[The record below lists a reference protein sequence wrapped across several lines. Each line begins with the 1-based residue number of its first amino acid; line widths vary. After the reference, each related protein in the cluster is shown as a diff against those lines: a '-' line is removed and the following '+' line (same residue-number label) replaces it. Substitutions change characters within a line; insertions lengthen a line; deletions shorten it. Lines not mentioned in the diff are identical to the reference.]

1 MTVVP
6 PGAAG
11 GPPATAVPAPSPHG
25 ASSYPATLNA
35 ADPPPAEGA
44 ARWSDGT
51 LAAALLAVDPAGL
64 GGAVVH
70 AFPGPVRDRW
80 LREFRHLCPGNQR
93 FLPHQDDASLLGG
106 LDVAATLQ
114 AGRPCLHAGVLAA
127 SDGGALVVPMA
138 ERLSARQAAHIGAV
152 LDTGQVVI
160 ERDGFAR
167 VAPARLGVVLFDESL
182 DPEDACPGI
191 LLERCAFRIDLSTVA
206 LADLAAAPYG
216 PDAVATARRRL
227 DSVTVPDAALEAL
240 CASAERLGLGSLRL
254 PTLALRAARAAAAL
268 LGARE
273 VDATQAALAV
283 RLVFGPRASPAPQ
296 PPPPQDD
303 DKGAD
308 GEPESRD
315 EPSSAETID
324 PDDLTEILVAAAL
337 DAARVPLSLTAPVPT
352 AKTRQQGPAG
362 RCGPVRHSTLRGR
375 PAGARPGS
383 PGNGARL
390 DLLATLR
397 AAAPWQPVR
406 RRGSAVD
413 RQISIK
419 REDLHV
425 RRFRQRAAT
434 LTIFVVDASG
444 SAAMQRLGEAKGA
457 VELLLGDCYVR
468 RDSVALVSF
477 RGRAA
482 EVLLEPTRSLVRA
495 KRALAHLVGG
505 GATPL
510 AAGVDAAVAL
520 ALRARRR
527 GIVPG
532 LVVLT
537 DGRANVARDGTA
549 EREAARADAVSAAAR
564 LGGLDLAAMLV
575 DVSPRGQ
582 AFARELAETAGAA
595 YVALPQADA
604 RRLSNTARAL
614 TAGSARHAG

>member
-1 MTVVP
+1 MTGVP
-6 PGAAG
+6 PGVAD
-11 GPPATAVPAPSPHG
+11 GPPAAAGSTPAAESLG
-25 ASSYPATLNA
+25 AA
-35 ADPPPAEGA
+35 GA

-64 GGAVVH
+64 GGAVVRS
-70 AFPGPVRDRW
+70 FPGPVRDRW
-80 LREFRHLCPGNQR
+80 LREFRRLCPGNQR

-114 AGRPCLHAGVLAA
+114 AGRPCLHSGVLTA

-138 ERLSARQAAHIGAV
+138 ERLSARQAALIGAA
-152 LDTGQVVI
+152 LDTGSVVI

-167 VAPARLGVVLFDESL
+167 TAPARLGVVLLDESL
-182 DPEDACPGI
+182 DQEDACPGM
-191 LLERCAFRIDLSTVA
+191 LLERCAFRIDLSAVA

-216 PDAVATARRRL
+216 PEAVAAARRRL
-227 DSVTVPDAALEAL
+227 ESVVVPAAALEAL
-240 CASAERLGLGSLRL
+240 CASAERLGIRSLRV
-254 PTLALRAARAAAAL
+254 PSLALRAARAAAAL
-268 LGARE
+268 LGAQE
-273 VDATQAALAV
+273 VDATQAAMAV
-283 RLVFGPRASPAPQ
+283 RLVFGPRASPTPQ
-296 PPPPQDD
+296 SSQDN
-303 DKGAD
+303 DKGTD
-308 GEPESRD
+308 GEPEESQ
-315 EPSSAETID
+315 EEQSSADTVD

-337 DAARVPLSLTAPVPT
+337 DAARLPLALTPPAAT

-362 RCGPVRHSTLRGR
+362 RCGPVRHSSVRGR

-406 RRGSAVD
+406 RRGAAVD
-413 RQISIK
+413 RPLIIK

-477 RGRAA
+477 RGRTA

-510 AAGVDAAVAL
+510 AAGLDTAAAL

-537 DGRANVARDGTA
+537 DGRANVCRDGMA
-549 EREAARADAVSAAAR
+549 DRDAARADALSAATR
-564 LGGLDLAAMLV
+564 LGGLELGAMLV

-582 AFARELAETAGAA
+582 AFARELADSAGAA

-604 RRLSNTARAL
+604 RRLSDTARAL
-614 TAGSARHAG
+614 TAGTARHAG